1 MKIESFDCEALRERR
16 GDRKHKSRGL
26 VNITI
31 EFGKLP
37 RGLADAARNQKKG
50 LARQYWKSS
59 AARRVL
65 PENALV
71 AFRDKQDE
79 KIIGFAIVKDRDTE
93 DLLNFA
99 SRGGKEVPRPRIGID
114 ISSFGAKNAEAL
126 LEYMGRGELQTLEL
140 IQTDTSLFAYR
151 PFLEAL
157 KQMSSLPFAEELLMG
172 SETRRR
178 PEYFDL
184 NDDLFIENC
193 IRELEKGDGFDY
205 DDSQKDAIQRA
216 LTSRVSLTQGPPG
229 TGKTHLGARLAKII
243 VDYTDVMILCVTVTN
258 HACDDFLY
266 EVAKAGVRREE
277 IIRIGKEPKP
287 DDDDKKWLKDRNL
300 YTLSAKNKH
309 RGGSEAAI
317 CYDELEGLTDELR
330 RLDIELKG
338 AGRRVPKMRIFADF
352 FEDEARAEARARLKW
367 SKEAFR
373 LPRGF
378 EVIDDNRVLF
388 PDGFQRDDTRPW
400 TLWEDWTKGQDLKDE
415 FRQYLQDEYLW
426 KISKQDRMKVL
437 NAWKEELRSH
447 LRTDAANCLHELQKT
462 QKLLNE
468 VHNANL
474 PDILKDC
481 RVIGCTTNAAAKHRD
496 LLAAANAKVLI
507 VEEAG
512 EVLENHVLASLPSE
526 AEHLIM
532 IGDHMQL
539 RPKIENN
546 DLSCEN
552 PRAEHRLN
560 TSLFE
565 RLIKRG
571 LPYGKLLTQH
581 RMHPEIARLVHGTY
595 PELKDGPKTA
605 NLEPVRG
612 LHRRLQFITHDK
624 PEDTAGTDV
633 SSKSK
638 SNSGEVPLVVNA
650 VKYLCAN
657 GYGEANMV
665 VLTSYV
671 AQLVLIT
678 DELKKANLGADV
690 GERDRDQ
697 LDDDALDAIDKEGGD
712 RQKNKRIRVAVVDN
726 FQGEEADIVIV
737 SLVRSNGNADIGFL
751 KDENRVNVLLSRAR
765 QGMIVI
771 GNQTTFESKRA
782 NAWSELFPKFGRIR
796 ACLDGQCQTHGSRF
810 DVNIADPAF
819 DPYIMGCGARCG
831 KFFDACKHPCTQS
844 CHIGACAPCQTEVRG
859 MCPEGIHQLSRTCS
873 NEFPKCREEVII
885 RCRADRHDL
894 VRECSKREQQ
904 CGECQSEK
912 ARADAREKARA
923 KALKETEAEIHEL
936 HEECLK
942 KTEEIARIEAG
953 AELEEERAVAERRL
967 DELSRDRDAADERLK
982 QRREEMSR
990 EIQKREVDAAAK
1002 QEEKRRE
1009 AVDVLTN
1016 RMQEMRINLTRIAN
1030 DGAQS
1035 EAQVKD
1041 ARRQLDQINER
1052 FGEEGCIIC
1061 CVDFPKTDLFKCDGG
1076 HGLFGDCFENHVRT
1090 SCDTNDNTLF
1100 TRFAQD
1106 GCKVLCTNRGTCDCE
1121 FPPDAL
1127 ARDLINHERYL
1138 EATLKHRGIVV
1149 RKEEEKRFQDE
1160 LERRENE
1167 SMLDKSVREIEETI
1181 LTLKCPRCKWAFADY
1196 DGCSALYCRNPI
1208 CEAGF
1213 CAFCQADCGNDA
1225 HAHVANCPEIL
1236 AGNLEV
1242 VGGFFAGGWEKHMV
1256 VIRKRR
1262 VEEYLRR
1269 PGVAEH
1275 RAAVLDKLKVQLG
1288 HLKIKIE

>member
-1 MKIESFDCEALRERR
+1 
-16 GDRKHKSRGL
+16 
-26 VNITI
+26 
-31 EFGKLP
+31 
-37 RGLADAARNQKKG
+37 
-50 LARQYWKSS
+50 
-59 AARRVL
+59 
-65 PENALV
+65 
-71 AFRDKQDE
+71 
-79 KIIGFAIVKDRDTE
+79 
-93 DLLNFA
+93 
-99 SRGGKEVPRPRIGID
+99 
-114 ISSFGAKNAEAL
+114 
-126 LEYMGRGELQTLEL
+126 
-140 IQTDTSLFAYR
+140 
-151 PFLEAL
+151 
-157 KQMSSLPFAEELLMG
+157 
-172 SETRRR
+172 
-178 PEYFDL
+178 
-184 NDDLFIENC
+184 
-193 IRELEKGDGFDY
+193 
-205 DDSQKDAIQRA
+205 
-216 LTSRVSLTQGPPG
+216 VSLTQGPPG

-243 VDYTDVMILCVTVTN
+243 VDHTNVKILCVTVTN

-266 EVAKAGVRREE
+266 EVEKAGVSSEE
-277 IIRIGKEPKP
+277 IIRIGKEPKT

-309 RGGSEAAI
+309 RGGSDAAE
-317 CYDELEGLTDELR
+317 CYGELERLTEELR
-330 RLDIELKG
+330 GLQNRLMEMNKES
-338 AGRRVPKMRIFADF
+338 RVPRKKLFDDF
-352 FEDEARAEARARLKW
+352 FEDLARDETRKRLQW
-367 SKEAFR
+367 SKKAFE
-373 LPRGF
+373 LPREF
-378 EVIDDNRVLF
+378 TVIDNGNKVRG
-388 PDGFQRDDTRPW
+388 PDGYEYNDIRRW
-400 TLWEDWTKGQDLKDE
+400 TLWDDWKKGKKLKDE
-415 FRQYLQDEYLW
+415 FKVYLKDTHLW
-426 KISKQDRMKVL
+426 QISPQDRKKAL
-437 NAWKEELRSH
+437 NAWKKELRSH
-447 LRTDAANCLHELQKT
+447 TRADAAKCLCKLQRT

-468 VHNANL
+468 VHDANL
-474 PDILKDC
+474 PGILEDC

-532 IGDHMQL
+532 IGDHRQL

-546 DLSCEN
+546 DLSCEKSG
-552 PRAEHRLN
+552 AEHRLN
-560 TSLFE
+560 ISLFE

-571 LPYGKLLTQH
+571 LPHGTLLTQH
-581 RMHPEIARLVHGTY
+581 RMHPDIARLVHGTY
-595 PELKDGPKTA
+595 PNLKDGAKTV

-612 LHRRLQFITHDK
+612 LLRRLQFITHDK

-638 SNSGEVPLVVNA
+638 SNSAEVPLVVNA
-650 VKYLCAN
+650 VKYLCEN

-671 AQLVLIT
+671 AQLMKIT
-678 DELKKANLGADV
+678 DALREAKLGADI

-697 LDDDALDAIDKEGGD
+697 LDDDALDAVEIAGGAR
-712 RQKNKRIRVAVVDN
+712 RQNKRIRVAVVDN

-737 SLVRSNGNADIGFL
+737 SLVRSNGDADIGFL
-751 KDENRVNVLLSRAR
+751 KNENRVNVLLSRAR

-771 GNQTTFESKRA
+771 GNHTTFESKRA
-782 NAWSELFPKFGRIR
+782 NVWSELFPKFGRIC
-796 ACLDGQCQTHGSRF
+796 ACLDGKCQTHGSRF

-819 DPYIMGCGARCG
+819 DPYITGCGAPCG

-844 CHIGACAPCQTEVRG
+844 CHIGVCAPCQTEVRG
-859 MCPEGIHQLSRTCS
+859 MCPEGVHQLSRTCS
-873 NEFPKCREEVII
+873 KEFPKCREEVII

-912 ARADAREKARA
+912 ARADARERARA
-923 KALKETEAEIHEL
+923 KALKETEAEIREL

-942 KTEEIARIEAG
+942 KTEEIARIDAG
-953 AELEEERAVAERRL
+953 AELEEERAVAKRHL

-1016 RMQEMRINLTRIAN
+1016 RMQEMRINLTKIAI

-1052 FGEEGCIIC
+1052 FGEEDCIIC
-1061 CVDFPKTDLFKCDGG
+1061 CGDFAKTDLFKCDGG
-1076 HGLFGDCFENHVRT
+1076 HGLCGECFENHVRT
-1090 SCDTNDNTLF
+1090 SCDTNDDTLF

-1106 GCKVLCTNRGTCDCE
+1106 RCKVLCTNRDTCDCE

-1127 ARDLINHERYL
+1127 ARDPINHERYL
-1138 EATLKHRGIVV
+1138 EAMLIHRGIVV
-1149 RKEEEKRFQDE
+1149 GKEEEKHFQAE

-1167 SMLDKSVREIEETI
+1167 SLLDKSVREIEETI

-1242 VGGFFAGGWEKHMV
+1242 VGGFFAGGWEEHMV

-1288 HLKIKIE
+1288 HLEIKIE